1 MLEDPIVT
9 FSSVEGSLNLS
20 GTAILVDS
28 QDYAGVHI
36 AVRNVATDLQRVCGR
51 VSTLYLDTVEHDVET
66 LIVIG
71 SLEKCRF
78 VQELLA
84 QDITASIKGRW
95 ESFVTTCV
103 NSPFTFAKKI
113 FVIAGSDKRGTIFGC
128 YTLTEQIGVSPYVF
142 LVRNAL
148 AINRQEMMA
157 DIDFLAGI
165 GGQMFP

>member
-9 FSSVEGSLNLS
+9 FSSVEGSLSLS

-36 AVRNVATDLQRVCGR
+36 AVRNVATDLERVCGL
-51 VSTLYLDTVEHDVET
+51 VSTVCLDEIEHDAET

-78 VQELLA
+78 VQELLSD
-84 QDITASIKGRW
+84 DIAASIKGKW

-103 NSPFTFAKKI
+103 NSPFTFAKRI

-142 LVRNAL
+142 PALSSFALVTS
-148 AINRQEMMA
+148 ECC
-157 DIDFLAGI
+157 
-165 GGQMFP
+165 